1 MTFLKNWRYQG
12 LQDRPGQ
19 KILETKVKNSD
30 RFLYLDLRKSR
41 LQAGL
46 DKHLVLELLTLG
58 TSIPPEAGLGILG
71 TQTVE
76 FSYGTTPRGS
86 GLR

>member
-12 LQDRPGQ
+12 LKGRPGQ

-30 RFLYLDLRKSR
+30 RFLYLDLGKSR

-58 TSIPPEAGLGILG
+58 T
-71 TQTVE
+71 QTVE
-76 FSYGTTPRGS
+76 FLYGTTPRGS